1 VPIQSYKIP
10 IPALVVVMLLI
21 FLGPLFMFAPILL
34 RTRRKGLQEY
44 STLACKL
51 GRLYDQKWVKGNPLG
66 ESLLST
72 PDNTSLA
79 DYSHDYELVDR
90 MRVFPFEPR
99 TAVAL
104 ALAGLIPMAPLLA
117 TVMPIEEI
125 FKLLVKALG

>member
-1 VPIQSYKIP
+1 
-10 IPALVVVMLLI
+10 
-21 FLGPLFMFAPILL
+21 MFAPVLL
-34 RTRRKGLQEY
+34 RTRRNGLHEY

-51 GRLYDQKWVKGNPLG
+51 GRLYDQKWVKGMTPAH

-72 PDNTSLA
+72 VDNSSLA

-104 ALAGLIPMAPLLA
+104 ALAGLIPMVPLLA
-117 TVMPIEEI
+117 TVMPMEAIL
-125 FKLLVKALG
+125 KVLLKALG